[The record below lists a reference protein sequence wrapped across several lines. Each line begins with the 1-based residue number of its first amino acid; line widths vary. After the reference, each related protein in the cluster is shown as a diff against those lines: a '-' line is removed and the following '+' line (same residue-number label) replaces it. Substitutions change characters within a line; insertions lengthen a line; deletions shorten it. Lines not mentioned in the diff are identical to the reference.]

1 EATGQAEDD
10 WLGVLEEKAVKDDT
24 FLRECTPGYY
34 NNEGKNQRDS
44 IWLSNYGG
52 GPFEYMDLLR
62 DWIADDAA
70 VEHDLKLTPA
80 G

>member
-1 EATGQAEDD
+1 MTTDAELA
-10 WLGVLEEKAVKDDT
+10 WLEVLADKTMKDDT

-52 GPFEYMDLLR
+52 GPFEYMDVLR
-62 DWIADDAA
+62 EWIGDDAA
-70 VEHDLKLTPA
+70 IQRDLALTPA
-80 G
+80 Q